1 MSSSAKW
8 VPEDTP
14 YVVIDSAKMERNILK
29 MANLAKGSGV
39 ALRPHV
45 KTHKVPAIARM
56 QVGSGGRGDHGG
68 EGL

>member
-1 MSSSAKW
+1 MSSSVKW

-14 YVVIDSAKMERNILK
+14 YLVIDSAKMERNILK
-29 MANLAKGSGV
+29 LANLAKGSGV

-45 KTHKVPAIARM
+45 KTQGTSHSEEAG
-56 QVGSGGRGDHGG
+56 GSGGRGDHGG